1 MSIESPSEAAS
12 GAELCVFRPQAQN
25 VVENST
31 YCVTSP
37 LWLARIW
44 AARRRRWEKAPQRA
58 NGEHRRVCFANRGAR
73 NDMSTADWTP
83 ERIATLIALWNEDLS
98 TSEIGRR
105 LGITKNAVIGKV
117 HRLGLPQR
125 RPSLKD
131 EPEAADVVRLDALGA
146 NMCSWPVG
154 NPGEANFH
162 FCAEPSAP
170 GKPYC
175 PKHCA
180 MAYIRTSRDRGV
192 A

>member
-1 MSIESPSEAAS
+1 M
-12 GAELCVFRPQAQN
+12 
-25 VVENST
+25 
-31 YCVTSP
+31 
-37 LWLARIW
+37 
-44 AARRRRWEKAPQRA
+44 
-58 NGEHRRVCFANRGAR
+58 
-73 NDMSTADWTP
+73 MSTADWTP
-83 ERIATLIALWNEDLS
+83 ERIATLIALWNEELT

-117 HRLGLPQR
+117 HRLGLTQR
-125 RPSLKD
+125 RPTLKD

-175 PKHCA
+175 ARHCA
-180 MAYIRTSRDRGV
+180 VAYIRTPRDRGESSV